1 MWHFEY
7 INNFW
12 DKSRG
17 KFEITLG
24 LTLVLSGMGIL
35 TKARVCLSQ
44 VKTKVM
50 GSAGEIIKS
59 FNIVVEISLIFWI
72 LVSSFNYQREKK
84 KVETLSTTIL
94 NV

>member
-1 MWHFEY
+1 
-7 INNFW
+7 
-12 DKSRG
+12 
-17 KFEITLG
+17 
-24 LTLVLSGMGIL
+24 MGIL

-50 GSAGEIIKS
+50 GSAGEIIK
-59 FNIVVEISLIFWI
+59 FLFQ
-72 LVSSFNYQREKK
+72 VSTIKGKKK

>member
-1 MWHFEY
+1 MWRFEY

-50 GSAGEIIKS
+50 GSAGEIIK
-59 FNIVVEISLIFWI
+59 FLFQ
-72 LVSSFNYQREKK
+72 VSTIKGKKK

>member
-1 MWHFEY
+1 MRLLW
-7 INNFW
+7 
-12 DKSRG
+12 
-17 KFEITLG
+17 G

-50 GSAGEIIKS
+50 GSAGEIIK
-59 FNIVVEISLIFWI
+59 FLFQ
-72 LVSSFNYQREKK
+72 VSTIKGKK